1 MKVLLVHDFFQ
12 RFGGEDA
19 SALAEKALLEEHSD
33 EVSLYVRHNQEIR
46 DYSLFEKLASPF
58 NAIYS
63 NRTRREII
71 DIVTSNRPDVAY
83 IHNFFPLI
91 SPSLYHTLYAC
102 GIPTVQTAH
111 DFRFLCPNGLF
122 YTEGRICE
130 RCKDGTF
137 LNAVV
142 HRCYRDSY
150 SASLIAASAISIG
163 RHANVLDKVSA
174 FICPTAFSKEK
185 LIEAGLSEERIFVR
199 SHFIDACH
207 IQPSFG
213 TGSYLLYLGR
223 LSAEKGLWT
232 LVRALADMK
241 NVGLKIVG
249 SGPLERELR
258 SYIDEKRLNHIELLG
273 FKEGADKWELLL
285 NSSFLIIPSEWY
297 ETFGLVVLEAYSAGK
312 PVIGSNLGGLPF
324 VIEDGL
330 SGLLF
335 QPGNSDDL
343 REKVSYLLN
352 RPDEA
357 ERMGRRARQ
366 LIDTKYHPD
375 EGYRNLKAIFSR
387 VVSR

>member
-33 EVSLYVRHNQEIR
+33 EVSLYVRHNHEIR
-46 DYSLFEKLASPF
+46 DYSLLEKLASPF

-199 SHFIDACH
+199 SHFIDSCH
-207 IQPSFG
+207 IQP
-213 TGSYLLYLGR
+213 
-223 LSAEKGLWT
+223 
-232 LVRALADMK
+232 
-241 NVGLKIVG
+241 
-249 SGPLERELR
+249 
-258 SYIDEKRLNHIELLG
+258 
-273 FKEGADKWELLL
+273 
-285 NSSFLIIPSEWY
+285 
-297 ETFGLVVLEAYSAGK
+297 
-312 PVIGSNLGGLPF
+312 
-324 VIEDGL
+324 
-330 SGLLF
+330 
-335 QPGNSDDL
+335 
-343 REKVSYLLN
+343 
-352 RPDEA
+352 
-357 ERMGRRARQ
+357 
-366 LIDTKYHPD
+366 
-375 EGYRNLKAIFSR
+375 
-387 VVSR
+387 